1 MGVLYANS
9 CTSGQFDD
17 EDQRLLSAL
26 GDQTMIAIEQA
37 RLYEQV
43 RRHAAELEAKV
54 QERTQELQETNL
66 KLAEASQ
73 HKSAF
78 LASMSHELRTP
89 LNAILG
95 YSEMLIEESEDQG
108 QVGFV
113 PDLQRI
119 HQSGRHLLALIGDIL
134 DLAKIEAGKMALQV
148 EEFELESML
157 QEVATTAQSLARKND
172 NAFVLQILTPPGRM
186 RTDVAKVR
194 QSVFNLLSNAF
205 KFTTQ
210 GIVTLSVRRETRAN
224 GVWLQFRVEDT
235 GIGMTP
241 EQMGVIF
248 QPFSQANA
256 TTSLQYGGTGLG
268 LAITQSFCWMMGGD
282 IVVESELGKGSV
294 FTIHLPAEVAVDD
307 HADRFE

>member
-9 CTSGQFDD
+9 HTPGQFDD

-26 GDQTMIAIEQA
+26 GDQAMMAIEHA

-54 QERTQELQETNL
+54 QERTQELQATNL

-73 HKSAF
+73 HKSTF

-95 YSEMLIEESEDQG
+95 YSEMLIEEAEDRG
-108 QVGFV
+108 QAEWI

-119 HQSGRHLLALIGDIL
+119 HQSGRQLLALIGDIL
-134 DLAKIEAGKMALQV
+134 DLAKIEAGKMILQV
-148 EEFELESML
+148 EEFAVEAML
-157 QEVATTAQSLARKND
+157 REVETTAQLLARKHD
-172 NAFVLQILTPPGRM
+172 NTFVLQILTPPGRM
-186 RTDVAKVR
+186 RADEAKVR
-194 QSVFNLLSNAF
+194 QSVFNMLSNAC
-205 KFTTQ
+205 KFTAQ
-210 GIVTLSVRRETRAN
+210 GTVRLSVQRETRPN
-224 GVWLQFRVEDT
+224 GAWLQFQVADT

-241 EQMGVIF
+241 EQIEVIF
-248 QPFSQANA
+248 QPFSQANTNTA
-256 TTSLQYGGTGLG
+256 LQYGGTGLG

-282 IVVESELGKGSV
+282 ITVESELGKGSV
-294 FTIHLPAEVAVDD
+294 FTLRLPAEVAVDD
-307 HADRFE
+307 HADHLP